1 MLQSRPWFL
10 QVLPYSL
17 TNYFLAFFTMRK
29 IILLTL
35 CLFLPLGTFAEAT
48 NTDTDVIISQMKAIL
63 DQYGARVKALEAE
76 NAILRNEMMKAG
88 IKIPLSAFS
97 GAIITTV
104 SPATSVATGSPA
116 SSSTGST
123 PTVSSSTGVS
133 DEVFVTISKQHSPRY
148 ASFIQKVRSDWPG
161 ILSAYKL
168 PQTAFIWGYEFVKQG
183 NDNHA
188 FVDIV
193 FSGTTVSGVYDA
205 KILYEYHT
213 GTYQRKL
220 VGFFEY
226 NKATWYYKT
235 RTWSNPFAGVTRTF
249 VADPN
254 SSRAPSQ
261 APSQQDNSVWAGTV
275 SLSAIPSL
283 ADVEKAYT
291 DKRYL
296 TTISLSA
303 AYLSANPA
311 TVDVL
316 RIRYRTFF
324 IIGKYSESLAE
335 IAKIESLWKLEKAI
349 ACDAQV
355 IATYSKTQSLVD
367 KYTKICKS

>member
-10 QVLPYSL
+10 LLLRYSL

-29 IILLTL
+29 ILAFAVCFLLP
-35 CLFLPLGTFAEAT
+35 FGVFAET
-48 NTDTDVIISQMKAIL
+48 STTDTDVIITQMKAIL

-88 IKIPLSAFS
+88 IKIPLSAYS
-97 GAIITTV
+97 GAVLGWLTTV
-104 SPATSVATGSPA
+104 SPVATGSIMMSGSVAA
-116 SSSTGST
+116 SWSF
-123 PTVSSSTGVS
+123 VSG
-133 DEVFVTISKQHSPRY
+133 EFISLIAKQYSPRY
-148 ASFIQKVRSDWPG
+148 ASFIQKVKSDWSW
-161 ILSAYKL
+161 IVSAYKL
-168 PQTAFIWGYEFVKQG
+168 PQTAFIGGYEFVKQG

-188 FVDIV
+188 FIDIV
-193 FSGTTVSGVYDA
+193 FSGTTASWVYDA

-226 NKATWYYKT
+226 NKATKYYTT
-235 RTWSNPFAGVTRTF
+235 RTGSNPFAWVARTF
-249 VADPN
+249 VADSV
-254 SSRAPSQ
+254 SSKVQTSSSSQ
-261 APSQQDNSVWAGTV
+261 VSQQESTGSVV
-275 SLSAIPSL
+275 SLSATPTL
-283 ADVEKAYT
+283 ADVEKAYS

-296 TTISLSA
+296 TTISLST
-303 AYLSANPA
+303 AYLAANPA
-311 TVDVL
+311 TVDIL

-335 IAKIESLWKLEKAI
+335 IAKIESLWKIEKAI

-367 KYTKICKS
+367 KYVKICKS